1 MRFNMSKK
9 TTATATATA
18 KQVEVL
24 SIQDK
29 KFIDIEMVD
38 VMAQAHSAGL
48 KRSELIFQVAN
59 STKKLIGKDCTKER
73 WELIFADF
81 ENRLVNTKQII
92 PTTARNYRVEV
103 VAILKADGVVKPKGT
118 SKTAKHE
125 QGKKEKQDAL
135 EKKLEHVSIENLK
148 AELVQLSDK
157 LDKDSKQRF
166 KDIQSI
172 VLKKAKAIQDEQD
185 AKESQELKDFK
196 SQYTDWFNGLLKT
209 QEGRTELIALRLNK
223 EVRAVVQKVLN

>member
-1 MRFNMSKK
+1 MSKK
-9 TTATATATA
+9 ITKAVQKA
-18 KQVEVL
+18 VEVL
-24 SIQDK
+24 SVQDK
-29 KFIDIEMVD
+29 KFIDVEMVD
-38 VMAQAHSAGL
+38 VMAQAHNAGL
-48 KRSELIFQVAN
+48 KRSELVFQVAN
-59 STKKLIGKDCTKER
+59 ASKSLVKDCTKDK
-73 WELIFADF
+73 WELVWSDF
-81 ENRLVNTKQII
+81 ENRLVNTKSIL
-92 PTTARNYRVEV
+92 PSTARNYRVEV
-103 VAILKADGVVKPKGT
+103 VNILKAEGIKKPLGT

>member
-1 MRFNMSKK
+1 MSKK
-9 TTATATATA
+9 STATATTE

-48 KRSELIFQVAN
+48 KRSELTFQVAN

-103 VAILKADGVVKPKGT
+103 VAILKADGIVKPKGT

-125 QGKKEKQDAL
+125 QDKKAKQDEV

-148 AELVQLSDK
+148 TELVQLSDK

-166 KDIQSI
+166 KDIQSV

-185 AKESQELKDFK
+185 AKETQDQKDFK
-196 SQYTDWFNGLLKT
+196 SEYTTWFQGLLKT
-209 QEGRTELIALRLNK
+209 QEGKQELVALRLNK

>member
-1 MRFNMSKK
+1 MSKK
-9 TTATATATA
+9 TTATATA

-24 SIQDK
+24 SVQDK

-48 KRSELIFQVAN
+48 KRSELTFQVAN

-103 VAILKADGVVKPKGT
+103 VAILKADGIVKPKGT

-125 QGKKEKQDAL
+125 QDKKAKQDEV

-166 KDIQSI
+166 KDIQSV
-172 VLKKAKAIQDEQD
+172 VLKKAKALQDEQD

-223 EVRAVVQKVLN
+223 EVRSVVQKVLN

>member
-9 TTATATATA
+9 ITKAVQKA
-18 KQVEVL
+18 VEVL
-24 SIQDK
+24 SVQDK

-38 VMAQAHSAGL
+38 VMAQAHNAGL
-48 KRSELIFQVAN
+48 KRSELTFQVAN

-103 VAILKADGVVKPKGT
+103 VAILKADGIVKPKGT

>member
-1 MRFNMSKK
+1 MSKK
-9 TTATATATA
+9 ITKAVQKA
-18 KQVEVL
+18 VEVL
-24 SIQDK
+24 SVQDK
-29 KFIDIEMVD
+29 KFIDVEMVD
-38 VMAQAHSAGL
+38 VMAQAHNAGL
-48 KRSELIFQVAN
+48 KRSELVFQVAN
-59 STKKLIGKDCTKER
+59 ASKSLVKDCTKDK
-73 WELIFADF
+73 WELVWADF
-81 ENRLVNTKQII
+81 ENRLVNTKSIL
-92 PTTARNYRVEV
+92 PSTARNYRVEV
-103 VAILKADGVVKPKGT
+103 VNILKAEGIKKPLGT